1 MNHCQKKC
9 LGYDNNHGG
18 CCTVS
23 NRNFIIGPVGNSKEF
38 IEKLKKRIPGVD
50 ISFDDVFIEY
60 EEGRRMFPDK
70 PVWQNP
76 NNYPCLRLN
85 QTKLASCIFYNEAIK
100 CCSIYE
106 DRPEMCRNY
115 MCDYLMSVT
124 VEQKA
129 I

>member
-23 NRNFIIGPVGNSKEF
+23 NRNFILGPVLNSDEF
-38 IEKLKKRIPGVD
+38 IEKLKIRFPGVE
-50 ISFDDVFIEY
+50 ISFDDIFIKF
-60 EEGRRMFPDK
+60 EEGSRMCPDRL
-70 PVWQNP
+70 VWQNP
-76 NNYPCLRLN
+76 NNYPCLRIN
-85 QTKLASCIFYNEAIK
+85 NTKLASCIFYNESIK
-100 CCSIYE
+100 CCSIYN
-106 DRPEMCRNY
+106 DRPKMCRDF
-115 MCDYLMSVT
+115 MCDYLVSIT